1 MALLMIALFL
11 IVAVAGRIAIQ
22 YRITGDHGVRPSLS
36 GSSKISKFSSILI
49 IAAFFGASF
58 LSLLSFIQV
67 IQINSLFGIWGI
79 ITGSIICLAGITITS
94 VSQLQMGK
102 DWRLGVDE
110 NETTGLVTQGLYSKV
125 RNPIYSGV
133 MVFGIGLFVLIPTP
147 SMLVIL
153 LAGYI
158 SIELH
163 VRAVE
168 EPLLKKLH
176 GKVFLD
182 YIEQTGRYIP

>member
-36 GSSKISKFSSILI
+36 SSSKISKFSSILI
-49 IAAFFGASF
+49 IAAFLGASF
-58 LSLLSFIQV
+58 LSVLSFIQA
-67 IQINSLFGIWGI
+67 IQVNSLFGIWGI
-79 ITGSIICLAGITITS
+79 VTGAIICLTGITITS
-94 VSQLQMGK
+94 VSQQQMGK

-110 NETTGLVTQGLYSKV
+110 KEITGLVTHGLYSRV

-133 MVFGIGLFVLIPTP
+133 MVFGIGLFVLMPIP

-163 VRAVE
+163 VRVVE
-168 EPLLKKLH
+168 EPHLKKLH
-176 GKVFLD
+176 GKAFLD
-182 YIEQTGRYIP
+182 YMQQTGRYIP